1 MNWEFL
7 IQNKESLLVST
18 DTRNLPAGCVF
29 FALHGANFDGN
40 KFAQQALEQGA
51 SLVVIDDPEVF
62 STLNPQLSYTSS
74 ASDRSSKGEIRTF
87 NSQHSYTSSAS
98 DRSSKGEIRTLPSQ
112 LLLVEDT
119 LLALQ
124 DLARAWRRH
133 LGLPIIGVTGTNGK
147 TTTKELLAT
156 VLSTKYNLH
165 YTQGN
170 LNNQIGVP
178 LTLLSLTT
186 AHELAIVEMGA
197 SHPGDIKELVDIAE
211 PNYGLITNVGRAHLE
226 GFGSFEG
233 VQRTKQEL
241 YDYLVAHQGTIFRN
255 TDNPYLAAMH
265 SNAAREFR
273 SLGVQEFRSTSEP
286 LNRAASELSE
296 PLNRAASELSE
307 PLNSKASEPS
317 EPLNSDFVAYT
328 TGVMPD
334 GTRLVGAYNAE
345 NISAALCVGE
355 YFGVDREQGLAAIRQ
370 YVPTNNR
377 SQAMTTERNRL
388 IVDAYNANPTSM
400 QAAISVFK
408 GDTFILGAMREL
420 GEYTH
425 LEHQNVVNMLAE
437 RKADLV
443 FLVGEEYRLTTSP
456 YPIFDTVDQLH
467 AYLEEHPLTD
477 KHILLKGSRS
487 THIEQLLDIL

>member
-1 MNWEFL
+1 MDWSFL
-7 IQNKESLLVST
+7 IRNKESLLVST

-40 KFAQQALEQGA
+40 KFALQALEQGA
-51 SLVVIDDPEVF
+51 SLAVIDDPEVF
-62 STLNPQLSYTSS
+62 STLN
-74 ASDRSSKGEIRTF
+74 
-87 NSQHSYTSSAS
+87 SQHS
-98 DRSSKGEIRTLPSQ
+98 TLNSQ
-112 LLLVEDT
+112 ILLVEDT

-124 DLARAWRRH
+124 DLARAWRRE
-133 LGLPIIGVTGTNGK
+133 LGLPIIGITGTNGK

-178 LTLLSLTT
+178 LTLLQITR

-197 SHPGDIKELVDIAE
+197 SHPGDIKELVEIAE

-241 YDYLVAHQGTIFRN
+241 YDYLVAHNGTIFRN
-255 TDNPYLAAMH
+255 TDNPFLMRMH
-265 SNAAREFR
+265 ENA
-273 SLGVQEFRSTSEP
+273 
-286 LNRAASELSE
+286 
-296 PLNRAASELSE
+296 
-307 PLNSKASEPS
+307 LNSQLST
-317 EPLNSDFVAYT
+317 LNSQQVAYA
-328 TGVMPD
+328 TGTMPS
-334 GTRLVGAYNAE
+334 GTHLVGEYNAE
-345 NISAALCVGE
+345 NVSAAICVGKC
-355 YFGVDREQGLAAIRQ
+355 FGVSHEQALEAIRQ

-377 SQAMTTERNRL
+377 SQSMQTAHNHL

-400 QAAISVFK
+400 QAAINAFQ
-408 GDTFILGAMREL
+408 GDTYILGAMREL
-420 GEYTH
+420 GDYTH

-443 FLVGEEYRLTTSP
+443 YLVGEEYRLTTSP
-456 YPIFDTVDQLH
+456 YPIFDTVDELRE
-467 AYLEEHPLTD
+467 YLVEHPLRGRN
-477 KHILLKGSRS
+477 ILLKGYRS
-487 THIEQLLDIL
+487 TKMETLLDIL

>member
-1 MNWEFL
+1 MNWDFL

-18 DTRNLPAGCVF
+18 DTRHLPAGCVF
-29 FALHGANFDGN
+29 FALHGEHFDGN
-40 KFAQQALEQGA
+40 KFALQALEQGA
-51 SLVVIDDPEVF
+51 SLAVIDDPEVF
-62 STLNPQLSYTSS
+62 SSLNSH
-74 ASDRSSKGEIRTF
+74 I
-87 NSQHSYTSSAS
+87 
-98 DRSSKGEIRTLPSQ
+98 
-112 LLLVEDT
+112 LLVEDT

-133 LGLPIIGVTGTNGK
+133 LGLPIIGITGTNGK

-178 LTLLSLTT
+178 LTLLQITR

-197 SHPGDIKELVDIAE
+197 SHPGDIKELVEIAE

-241 YDYLVAHQGTIFRN
+241 YDYLVAHNGTIFRN
-255 TDNPYLAAMH
+255 TDNPYLMRMH
-265 SNAAREFR
+265 ENA
-273 SLGVQEFRSTSEP
+273 
-286 LNRAASELSE
+286 
-296 PLNRAASELSE
+296 
-307 PLNSKASEPS
+307 LNSQLSYSEADRSS
-317 EPLNSDFVAYT
+317 ECEIRTLNSQLSTLNFQQAAGDLQHSDLHYT
-328 TGVMPD
+328 TGVMPS
-334 GTRLVGAYNAE
+334 GTNLVGAYNAE

-355 YFGVDREQGLAAIRQ
+355 HFGVSREQALEAIRQ

-377 SQAMTTERNRL
+377 SQAMQTAHNQL

-400 QAAISVFK
+400 QAAISVFQ

-420 GEYTH
+420 GDYTH
-425 LEHQNVVNMLAE
+425 LEHQNIVNMLAE
-437 RKADLV
+437 RKADFV
-443 FLVGEEYRLTTSP
+443 YLVGPEYRLTTSP
-456 YPIFDTVDQLH
+456 YPIFDTVDDLRV
-467 AYLEEHPLTD
+467 YLEAHPLRD
-477 KHILLKGSRS
+477 RKILLKGSRS
-487 THIEQLLDIL
+487 TRMEKLLDIL

>member
-18 DTRNLPAGCVF
+18 DTRNLLAGCVF

-40 KFAQQALEQGA
+40 KFAVQALEQGA
-51 SLVVIDDPEVF
+51 SLVVVDDPEVF
-62 STLNPQLSYTSS
+62 
-74 ASDRSSKGEIRTF
+74 AAH
-87 NSQHSYTSSAS
+87 SQSPITDS
-98 DRSSKGEIRTLPSQ
+98 RII
-112 LLLVEDT
+112 LVEDT

-124 DLARAWRRH
+124 DLARAWRRY

-156 VLSTKYNLH
+156 VLATKYH
-165 YTQGN
+165 IYYTQGN

-241 YDYLVAHQGTIFRN
+241 YDYLIAHQGTIFRN

-265 SNAAREFR
+265 QNALQAAGDLQR
-273 SLGVQEFRSTSEP
+273 SDLQDQGSDLQRSD
-286 LNRAASELSE
+286 LH
-296 PLNRAASELSE
+296 
-307 PLNSKASEPS
+307 
-317 EPLNSDFVAYT
+317 YT

-334 GTRLVGAYNAE
+334 GTRLIGAYNAE

-355 YFGVDREQGLAAIRQ
+355 HFGVDREQGLAAIRQ

-420 GEYTH
+420 GDYTH

-437 RKADLV
+437 RKADWV

>member
-1 MNWEFL
+1 MDWSFL
-7 IQNKESLLVST
+7 IRNKESLLVST

-40 KFAQQALEQGA
+40 RFAHQALEQGA
-51 SLVVIDDPEVF
+51 SLAVIDDPEV
-62 STLNPQLSYTSS
+62 YI
-74 ASDRSSKGEIRTF
+74 AH
-87 NSQHSYTSSAS
+87 SQSPIAHS
-98 DRSSKGEIRTLPSQ
+98 

-124 DLARAWRRH
+124 DLAREWRRE
-133 LGLPIIGVTGTNGK
+133 LGLPIIGITGTNGK

-170 LNNQIGVP
+170 LHNQIGVP
-178 LTLLSLTT
+178 LTLLQITR

-197 SHPGDIKELVDIAE
+197 SHPGDIKELVEIAE

-241 YDYLVAHQGTIFRN
+241 YDYLVAHNGTIFRN
-255 TDNPYLAAMH
+255 TDNPYLATMYQ
-265 SNAAREFR
+265 NALQAAGDLQR
-273 SLGVQEFRSTSEP
+273 SDLH
-286 LNRAASELSE
+286 
-296 PLNRAASELSE
+296 
-307 PLNSKASEPS
+307 
-317 EPLNSDFVAYT
+317 YT

-345 NISAALCVGE
+345 NVSAALCVGE

-377 SQAMTTERNRL
+377 SQAMQTANNQL

-400 QAAISVFK
+400 QAAINAFQ
-408 GDTFILGAMREL
+408 GDTYILGAMREL
-420 GEYTH
+420 GDYTH

-443 FLVGEEYRLTTSP
+443 YLVGVEYRLTTSP
-456 YPIFDTVDQLH
+456 YPIFDTVDELRV
-467 AYLEEHPLTD
+467 YLEEHPLRD
-477 KHILLKGSRS
+477 RYILLKGSRS
-487 THIEQLLDIL
+487 TKMETLLDIL